1 MYSISVYCSVLAL
14 SGHQRA
20 VFVLKHSALLYITF
34 TKFSKLCRFFPL
46 WSQQKPGARLWEGLD
61 QRTSANTRPLW
72 GLLSLP
78 CSGHDTGLS
87 CLLLSGRRFGCG
99 GDRNPKE
106 LHTPA
111 DDQCCQNNVIGVSL
125 MTTVVRVG
133 SWRRLRNTVIPVGVD
148 QTLLSTREGVGKVL

>member
-1 MYSISVYCSVLAL
+1 MYSVSVYCSVLAL
-14 SGHQRA
+14 SGHLRA
-20 VFVLKHSALLYITF
+20 VFVLKRSSLYITF

-46 WSQQKPGARLWEGLD
+46 WSQQKAGARLWEGLD